1 MITIP
6 SEVNDIELD
15 TKTKRVPRH
24 RSKFNNIDCRAT
36 TKGDGDT
43 GALGLFYQC
52 PGRQHQKDFAF
63 SCSVGEKMFK
73 DVMPSAVE
81 TIGHLRFDTDLGEIS
96 SILDRSEALCCVL
109 VGPTSEN
116 PFPKKDWCK
125 LSSALA
131 SAARN
136 GIKILAVAPPRGDGA
151 YERNRID
158 MNETLELAKSVAVL
172 AKQNIISY
180 IPAIESA
187 REPSHGP
194 GARPRNSSSEKY
206 SKEVLRDYFES
217 LNTYLKGEL
226 DLPPW
231 EEKISRNARTH
242 RYFKERR
249 AIRGIPKAS
258 RKFPSFR
265 TQPMAM
271 PVQPHMYP
279 FPFQGQYMM
288 APTGTYPREFTKS
301 RGRGHFNHRRQ
312 DHFNHRFK
320 RGNNSGN

>member
-1 MITIP
+1 MGRRRNEREI
-6 SEVNDIELD
+6 IELAD
-15 TKTKRVPRH
+15 HARQFFVSRH
-24 RSKFNNIDCRAT
+24 ILQNTFE
-36 TKGDGDT
+36 
-43 GALGLFYQC
+43 C
-52 PGRQHQKDFAF
+52 P
-63 SCSVGEKMFK
+63 
-73 DVMPSAVE
+73 PS
-81 TIGHLRFDTDLGEIS
+81 DLQGS
-96 SILDRSEALCCVL
+96 RRNQQYSGRSEALCCIL

-131 SAARN
+131 AAARN

-231 EEKISRNARTH
+231 EEKI
-242 RYFKERR
+242 
-249 AIRGIPKAS
+249 
-258 RKFPSFR
+258 

-271 PVQPHMYP
+271 PIQPQMYP

-288 APTGTYPREFTKS
+288 APTGTYPREFSKS

-320 RGNNSGN
+320 RGNNSARFTNGWAGLPRAPDSPGVSSSGSSQGNGDCDLDSVAYELWLDNGA